1 MELRSAAHFFPV
13 GADVA
18 HIGKLRHVARLGLLS
33 WQVRAMNL
41 GLAAGAEAFQ
51 RRPASAAR
59 LMRLDER
66 RSRCD
71 RKQRPAVADEIEQ
84 VV

>member
-1 MELRSAAHFFPV
+1 MW
-13 GADVA
+13 
-18 HIGKLRHVARLGLLS
+18 ARLGLLS
-33 WQVRAMNL
+33 WQVSAMNL

-51 RRPASAAR
+51 RRPASASR

-71 RKQRPAVADEIEQ
+71 RKQGAAVADEIEPGDMTARSKASDLRGSCRMRIQ
-84 VV
+84 RR